1 MNTGFF
7 LSIAITPHACAR
19 GKVPYS
25 RKLLREKTFTNFVVL
40 EPPVIV
46 FSITFGR
53 AIPIYDR
60 F

>member
-25 RKLLREKTFTNFVVL
+25 RKLLREKTFTNFTVL
-40 EPPVIV
+40 EPPVKV
-46 FSITFGR
+46 FS
-53 AIPIYDR
+53 
-60 F
+60 